1 MTRQAL
7 RVLVVDDNKELVTT
21 TMELVRLMGHQC
33 HGCHTG
39 KQAVECVD
47 EFDPDV
53 LIMDISMPEMTGW
66 EAAKKIRE
74 KHDGARPMLIAVTG
88 QYTRAP
94 DKIVAAMNGFDYYLV
109 KPTDP
114 KVLQVLIDRVQR
126 AV

>member
-1 MTRQAL
+1 MAKPL
-7 RVLVVDDNKELVTT
+7 RILVVDDNKELVTT

-39 KQAVECVD
+39 KQAVDCVD
-47 EFDPDV
+47 EFEPDV

-74 KHDGARPMLIAVTG
+74 KYDGAGPLLIAVTG
-88 QYTRAP
+88 QYTRGP
-94 DKIVAAMNGFDYYLV
+94 DKIVSAMNGFDYYLV

-114 KVLQVLIDRVQR
+114 KVLQALIDRACQP
-126 AV
+126 A

>member
-1 MTRQAL
+1 MEKAL
-7 RVLVVDDNKELVTT
+7 RILVVDDNKELVTT

-53 LIMDISMPEMTGW
+53 LIMDLSMPEMTGW

-74 KHDGARPMLIAVTG
+74 RHDGTRPMLIAVTG
-88 QYTRAP
+88 QYTRGP
-94 DKIVAAMNGFDYYLV
+94 DRMVAAMNGFDYYLV

-114 KVLQVLIDRVQR
+114 KVLQVLIDRFRR
-126 AV
+126 AA

>member
-1 MTRQAL
+1 MEKQL
-7 RVLVVDDNKELVTT
+7 RILVADDNKEIVTT

-74 KHDGARPMLIAVTG
+74 KHDARPMLIAITG
-88 QYTRAP
+88 QYTRGP

-109 KPTDP
+109 KPADP
-114 KVLQVLIDRVQR
+114 KVLQVLIDRARR

>member
-1 MTRQAL
+1 MAKPL
-7 RVLVVDDNKELVTT
+7 RILVVDDNKELVTT

-47 EFDPDV
+47 EFEPDV
-53 LIMDISMPEMTGW
+53 LIMDISMPEMTGG

-74 KHDGARPMLIAVTG
+74 KYDGAGPMLIAVTG
-88 QYTRAP
+88 QYTRGP
-94 DKIVAAMNGFDYYLV
+94 DKIVSAMNGFDYYLV

-114 KVLQVLIDRVQR
+114 KVLQALIDR
-126 AV
+126 ACPPA